1 MRLLLTL
8 QHRSGEALP
17 INYSWL
23 ISSWIYRT
31 LEKASPEFSHWLH
44 DQGFGFE
51 SRNYK
56 LFTFSPLQPQRY
68 RIDRPQRAFVLTEGP
83 TRLILSFYID
93 EALQHFVM
101 GLFKDQTFS
110 LQSGRFR
117 VDFTVQAMRMLSRPE
132 FQSPMRFRLLTP
144 LCVSYQRKGE
154 KYPDYLHPADP
165 GYAELLIRNLLRKRA
180 ALQTEPPAIVDPK
193 EDIGFPY
200 SFECLSEPKS
210 KLLSIKGIQVR
221 GYLFD
226 FMLAAPA
233 ELLEMG
239 YYAGFGE
246 KNSGVGMGMVSFL

>member
-1 MRLLLTL
+1 MRLSITL

-17 INYSWL
+17 INYPWL
-23 ISSWIYRT
+23 ISSWVYRT

-44 DQGFGFE
+44 DQGFGYE
-51 SRNYK
+51 GRNYK

-68 RIDRPQRAFVLTEGP
+68 RIDREQRAFILAEGP

-101 GLFKDQTFS
+101 GLFKDQTFY

-117 VDFTVQAMRMLSRPE
+117 VDFTVQTLRMLSRPE
-132 FQSPMRFRLLTP
+132 FHSSMNFRLLTP
-144 LCVSYQRKGE
+144 LCVSYQREGE
-154 KYPDYLHPADP
+154 KYPNYLHPTDP
-165 GYAELLIRNLLRKRA
+165 RYSELLIRNLLRKRA
-180 ALQTEPPAIVDPK
+180 ALQTEPPELAGPAD
-193 EDIGFPY
+193 DINFSY
-200 SFECLSEPKS
+200 RFECLSEPKS

-226 FMLAAPA
+226 FTLAAPA

-246 KNSGVGMGMVSFL
+246 KNSGVGMGMVL